1 MNILK
6 YGDLEKDS
14 LYSSIKKFENIYII
28 KLIKIMM
35 IYKKTLFSD
44 NNSLNIELYLER
56 IQKIF
61 ESHSKMVYYDVKFNN
76 LYTKGKKCKFTKS
89 FYESAKKI
97 LNHVSIKNPFEVC
110 KLRISNIIPKTIESD
125 IEKKNNAIE
134 LLFNSLCNEF
144 TLDLDREN
152 LKTKNFKG
160 MGIDISFE
168 QISNIR
174 LINSDVEDY
183 YDAEFTI
190 SCKIILNGFVAPR
203 FYKNIDHSNY
213 SDFKRDIKN
222 ALNNSKR
229 IEKYREKF
237 DELI

>member
-6 YGDLEKDS
+6 YGDLERDS
-14 LYSSIKKFENIYII
+14 LYSNIKKFENIYII

-35 IYKKTLFSD
+35 IYKKNLFSD
-44 NNSLNIELYLER
+44 KNSINIELYLKR
-56 IQKIF
+56 IQEIF
-61 ESHSKMVYYDVKFNN
+61 ESHSESISYNVKFNN

-97 LNHVSIKNPFEVC
+97 LDHVSIKNPFEIC

-144 TLDLDREN
+144 TLDLDCEN

-174 LINSDVEDY
+174 LINSDIDDY

-190 SCKIILNGFVAPR
+190 NCKILLNGFDAPR

-222 ALNNSKR
+222 ALKNSR
-229 IEKYREKF
+229 RFEKNKEKLN
-237 DELI
+237 ELI